1 VPDRPLLA
9 TTDHDLLDDL
19 LRLCAAAG
27 VEAQVAHEVAA
38 ARAEWSAAPLVVVD
52 DDVSAAALAAGLA
65 RRPDVVLVARDL
77 CDDATWERA
86 SRLGASVVV
95 LPDAERWLLDRL
107 AGTAVEPVPD
117 ATTIAVLGGRG
128 GAGAS
133 ILACALAT
141 TGAARCPTVLVD
153 ADPLGGGLDLLLGV
167 ETAPGLRWRDLA
179 GAGGTVSP
187 AALVRALPRA
197 SGLPLLSW
205 DRGDPVQVPA
215 DTVGAVLAAVRGS
228 HRLVVADLPRR
239 LDAAAEV
246 VAVES
251 DVVLLVVP
259 AEVRAAAAAGRVAA
273 AVARFAGDVRVVV
286 RGPAPSGLTGPDV
299 ARSLGL
305 PLEGWLRPEP
315 GLAAALERGE
325 APGRSGRGPLAQ
337 LCGKLL
343 DTHLAELRP
352 AA

>member
-1 VPDRPLLA
+1 MPDRPLLA
-9 TTDHDLLDDL
+9 TTDPHLLDDL

-38 ARAEWSAAPLVVVD
+38 ARAEWSAAPVVVVD
-52 DDVSAAALAAGLA
+52 DGASAAALAVGLA

-77 CDDATWERA
+77 GDDATWDRA
-86 SRLGASVVV
+86 TRLGASVVV
-95 LPDAERWLLDRL
+95 LPDAEPWLLDRL
-107 AGTAVEPVPD
+107 AGAAAEAVPE
-117 ATTIAVLGGRG
+117 ATTVSVLGGRG

-133 ILACALAT
+133 TLAAALAT
-141 TGAARCPTVLVD
+141 TGAARCPTLLVD

-167 ETAPGLRWRDLA
+167 EAVPGLRWRDLA
-179 GAGGTVSP
+179 GTGGTVSP
-187 AALVRALPRA
+187 TALVRALPRA
-197 SGLPLLSW
+197 AGLPLLSW
-205 DRGDPVQVPA
+205 DRGDPVPVPA
-215 DTVGAVLAAVRGS
+215 DTVGAVLAAVRRS

-239 LDAAAEV
+239 LDPATEV
-246 VAVES
+246 VAAES
-251 DVVLLVVP
+251 DLVLLVVP

-273 AVARFAGDVRVVV
+273 FVARLAADVRVVV

-305 PLEGWLRPEP
+305 PLAGWLRPEP

-325 APGRSGRGPLAQ
+325 PPGRSGRGPLAQ
-337 LCGKLL
+337 LCRELL
-343 DTHLAELRP
+343 DAHLAELRP